1 MRNVR
6 LCLCENVLN
15 DVLGV
20 CGVPTRVLNSKSGLL
35 TTSEQIPR
43 SSAIS
48 GIVLLFI
55 IVVIIVI
62 VTTSTSKGAQGRQTL
77 LLGGFL
83 RERAGGGDSGLGGGS
98 AIERSGAAVCGLR
111 CGLRRTAGATSSLV
125 LIVGEEG
132 TNSSGNVP
140 TAGLEVLCGLFEVGL
155 SVFICFSSL
164 ANNSSVHTLSAL
176 APVSSQNCMTRSS

>member
-35 TTSEQIPR
+35 TTSEQIPW

-77 LLGGFL
+77 LLSGFL
-83 RERAGGGDSGLGGGS
+83 GGRAGGGDSGLGGRS

-111 CGLRRTAGATSSLV
+111 CGLRRTAGAASSLI
-125 LIVGEEG
+125 LIIGEEG
-132 TNSSGNVP
+132 TNSGGNVP
-140 TAGLEVLCGLFEVGL
+140 TAGLEVFCGLCEERL
-155 SVFICFSSL
+155 LVFMFFSSF

>member
-6 LCLCENVLN
+6 FCLCENILN

-35 TTSEQIPR
+35 TTGKQISR

-55 IVVIIVI
+55 IVLIIVV

-77 LLGGFL
+77 LLSGFL
-83 RERAGGGDSGLGGGS
+83 RGRAGGGDSGLRGGS
-98 AIERSGAAVCGLR
+98 AIEGSGAAVCGLR
-111 CGLRRTAGATSSLV
+111 CGLRRTAGAASSLI
-125 LIVGEEG
+125 LIIGEEG
-132 TNSSGNVP
+132 TNSGGNVP
-140 TAGLEVLCGLFEVGL
+140 TAGLEVFCGLFEVNL
-155 SVFICFSSL
+155 LVFMFSSGF

-176 APVSSQNCMTRSS
+176 APVSSQNCITRSS